1 MNERDDDKLMRAA
14 RGLATEVKPGRDLW
28 PGIAEAIARPATRGS
43 RWTPRLAQAAAVL
56 ALVGG
61 SSMVTWYVA
70 RQEPQVVE
78 VYRPAL
84 DAGLVSYGGRASL
97 GQEYDRTHG
106 EVAAQLEAELEKL
119 SPEARADV
127 ERNLAVIHRA
137 IEDIGD
143 ALNREP
149 DNELLQQL
157 LADAYREELVIM
169 QRVGTLTR
177 QVMARQDI

>member
-1 MNERDDDKLMRAA
+1 MNDRDDDKLMQAA
-14 RGLATEVKPGRDLW
+14 RGLATEVAPGRDLW
-28 PGIAEAIARPATRGS
+28 PGIGEAIARPPR
-43 RWTPRLAQAAAVL
+43 RRHWVPRLAQAAAVL
-56 ALVGG
+56 VLVGA

-70 RQEPQVVE
+70 RQPPQVVE

-106 EVAAQLEAELEKL
+106 EVTAQLEAELEKL
-119 SPEARADV
+119 SPDARADV
-127 ERNLAVIHRA
+127 ERNLAVIHQA

>member
-1 MNERDDDKLMRAA
+1 MNTRQDDKLMREA
-14 RGLATEVKPGRDLW
+14 RRLATGVTPERDLW
-28 PGIAEAIARPATRGS
+28 PGIAEAITRPARRRS
-43 RWTPRLAQAAAVL
+43 RWTPMLAQAAAVL

-61 SSMVTWYVA
+61 SSMVTWYVVSE
-70 RQEPQVVE
+70 EPQVIE

-84 DAGLVSYGGRASL
+84 DADLAAYGGRGSL
-97 GQEYDRTHG
+97 GQEYDRVHG
-106 EVAAQLEAELEKL
+106 EVTSQLEVELEKL

-127 ERNLAVIHRA
+127 ERNMAVIHQA
-137 IEDIGD
+137 IADISE

-149 DNELLQQL
+149 DNELLRDL

>member
-1 MNERDDDKLMRAA
+1 MNDRQDDKLMQEA
-14 RGLATEVKPGRDLW
+14 RRLATEVSPGRDLW
-28 PGIAEAIARPATRGS
+28 PGIAEAIAKPATRYS
-43 RWTPRLAQAAAVL
+43 RWTPMLAQAAAVL

-61 SSMVTWYVA
+61 SSMVTWYLVSE
-70 RQEPQVVE
+70 EPQVIE

-84 DAGLVSYGGRASL
+84 HAELAAYGDRESL
-97 GQEYDRTHG
+97 GQDYDRVHG
-106 EVAAQLEAELEKL
+106 EVASQLKAELEKL

-127 ERNLAVIHRA
+127 ERNMAVINQA
-137 IEDIGD
+137 IADIGE

-149 DNELLQQL
+149 DNELLRDL